1 MRSAPQ
7 EKARV
12 ILPPSS
18 LDQTAGQ
25 ATWLS
30 FRQPADRADR
40 LGGLVREYYQV
51 AA

>member
-25 ATWLS
+25 VTWLS
-30 FRQPADRADR
+30 FRQPLYVTVDDPWGHSNS
-40 LGGLVREYYQV
+40 LE
-51 AA
+51 